1 MSRVAIPAIESATG
15 VTADLFSQ
23 IKKAVGK
30 VPNTFAV
37 IGALDTPNLSLR
49 RLAMTTSTTVKALS
63 GSLPAAFAIVALAVF
78 SAGAHAATPGQI
90 TIYGSTTNTVGRDYA
105 INAPIQDTTVKVGVS
120 YDPGTL
126 TTKSGIE
133 RLNDSVR
140 DAARKACEIADPFTD
155 DETCI
160 RQAIDSAQPQ
170 IARAIAQARTSTTG
184 S

>member
-1 MSRVAIPAIESATG
+1 
-15 VTADLFSQ
+15 
-23 IKKAVGK
+23 
-30 VPNTFAV
+30 
-37 IGALDTPNLSLR
+37 
-49 RLAMTTSTTVKALS
+49 MTTSTTVKALS

-78 SAGAHAATPGQI
+78 SAGAHAATAGQI
-90 TIYGSTTNTVGRDYA
+90 TIYGSTKNTVGRDYA

-126 TTKSGIE
+126 TTESGIE

-170 IARAIAQARTSTTG
+170 IARAIAQAKDQHDGLVIRNS
-184 S
+184 SLMLHSR

>member
-1 MSRVAIPAIESATG
+1 
-15 VTADLFSQ
+15 
-23 IKKAVGK
+23 
-30 VPNTFAV
+30 
-37 IGALDTPNLSLR
+37 
-49 RLAMTTSTTVKALS
+49 MTTSTTVKALS
-63 GSLPAAFAIVALAVF
+63 DSLPAAFAIVALAVF

-140 DAARKACEIADPFTD
+140 DAAGKACEIADPFTPD

-160 RQAIDSAQPQ
+160 WQAIDSAQPQ

>member
-1 MSRVAIPAIESATG
+1 MSRVAIPAVESATG

-23 IKKAVGK
+23 IK
-30 VPNTFAV
+30 
-37 IGALDTPNLSLR
+37 
-49 RLAMTTSTTVKALS
+49 ALS
-63 GSLPAAFAIVALAVF
+63 DSLPVAFAIVALAVF
-78 SAGAHAATPGQI
+78 SAGAHAATPLQV
-90 TIYGSTTNTVGRDYA
+90 TIYGSTKNTVGRDYA
-105 INAPIQDTTVKVGVS
+105 TNAPIQDTTVTVGVNF
-120 YDPGTL
+120 DPETL

-140 DAARKACEIADPFTD
+140 DAARTACEIADPFTP

>member
-1 MSRVAIPAIESATG
+1 
-15 VTADLFSQ
+15 
-23 IKKAVGK
+23 
-30 VPNTFAV
+30 
-37 IGALDTPNLSLR
+37 
-49 RLAMTTSTTVKALS
+49 MTTSTTVKALS

-78 SAGAHAATPGQI
+78 SAGAHAATPVQI

-105 INAPIQDTTVKVGVS
+105 TNAPIQDTTVKVGVS

-140 DAARKACEIADPFTD
+140 DAAGKACEIADPFTPD
-155 DETCI
+155 DVTCI